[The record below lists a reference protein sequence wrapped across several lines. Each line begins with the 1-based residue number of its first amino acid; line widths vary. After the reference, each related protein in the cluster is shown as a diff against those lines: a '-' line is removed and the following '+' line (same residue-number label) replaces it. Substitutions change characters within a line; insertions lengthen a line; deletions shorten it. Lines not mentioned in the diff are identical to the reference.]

1 MIRLQAGPTSGAS
14 HSSRPHAE
22 GDTGPLLALQRD
34 ADLVDLPGDRD
45 VAAMRAAYRAT
56 GGIARG
62 EDLARWLEEHELGDF
77 VTLARLIVSG
87 AIFSFEW
94 QDGFWIPMFQFDLH
108 DLSVRPGPQQV
119 LAELA
124 ADFDGWSLAVWFAK
138 PNSWLADRRP
148 VDLLASNLDAVRQ
161 AARADRFIAAG

>member
-1 MIRLQAGPTSGAS
+1 
-14 HSSRPHAE
+14 
-22 GDTGPLLALQRD
+22 
-34 ADLVDLPGDRD
+34 
-45 VAAMRAAYRAT
+45 MRQAYRAT

-62 EDLARWLEEHELGDF
+62 EDLARWLEDRQLGDF

-87 AIFSFEW
+87 VVFSFEW
-94 QDGFWIPMFQFDLH
+94 QDAFWIPMFQFDRH
-108 DLSVRPGPQQV
+108 DLSVRPGPQRV

-124 ADFDGWSLAVWFAK
+124 ADFDGWSLAVWFAE

-148 VDLLASNLDAVRQ
+148 VDLLESNLDAVLQ